1 MENGKRGQEGFF
13 DEKKGSKEIFRA
25 KKRACK
31 HFSENKGGGPTS
43 FFREEKRG
51 ANTFLL
57 KIFET
62 LPKYL
67 VNFGRSLR

>member
-1 MENGKRGQEGFF
+1 MENWKRGQEGFF
-13 DEKKGSKEIFRA
+13 DKKRGAKRFFELKKGRANIFR
-25 KKRACK
+25 RI
-31 HFSENKGGGPTS
+31 KGGGATS

>member
-31 HFSENKGGGPTS
+31 HFSENKGGGGYE
-43 FFREEKRG
+43 FF
-51 ANTFLL
+51 
-57 KIFET
+57 
-62 LPKYL
+62 P
-67 VNFGRSLR
+67 GRKKGG